1 MSNQGVHRFL
11 DLEGRVKQWPKKLN
25 DKLEVLNYL
34 AAKFNATTTY
44 DEKSVNELLKQWH
57 TFGDW
62 SLLRRDLCEQGFL
75 DRNRAGTEYTRT
87 AKSLD

>member
-1 MSNQGVHRFL
+1 MSNQGVNRFL
-11 DLEGRVKQWPKKLN
+11 DPEGRVKQWPKKFS

-34 AAKFNATTTY
+34 ASKFDATITY
-44 DEKSVNELLKQWH
+44 DEKSVNELLKRWH

-62 SLLRRDLCEQGFL
+62 SLLRRDMYEQGFI

-87 AKSLD
+87 TKILD